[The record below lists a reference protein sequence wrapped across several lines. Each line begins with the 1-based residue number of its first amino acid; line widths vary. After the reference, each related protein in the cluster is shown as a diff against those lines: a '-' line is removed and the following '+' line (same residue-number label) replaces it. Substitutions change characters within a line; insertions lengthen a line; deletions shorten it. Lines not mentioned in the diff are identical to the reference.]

1 MHVQTNPT
9 TAASTI
15 DGNSLAPS
23 RRTLLVASD
32 AVWPPVSGGDLRNW
46 QNAQALAKLGDV
58 LATSVH
64 APSVPT
70 ELDDTR
76 IRTLALANAAEAA
89 TSPRLAKRLTPID
102 TRIPQIALSRL
113 LAAARDF
120 KPDTIIVEGIPLF
133 PLIAHLRAL
142 APTLVLDMHNI
153 ESDLARQMMPETG
166 WLAGL
171 FSKKTRH
178 IRRMR
183 DMELGSLRLVD
194 KVWVCSEQDRDRL
207 RSLSGGRALADVIP
221 NGVPRFELIPEQL
234 VDQPE
239 MANGK
244 PTLLFIGHL
253 NYPPNL
259 EAARRLATQILPRL
273 QANLGGA
280 KLIIAGRSPHHS
292 LANVAALPDVELIAN
307 PDDLAEL
314 YRRAHL
320 AIVPLVSGGGTRLK
334 ILEAMAW
341 GLPVVATRLAAEGLD
356 LVDGVDIDFAETD
369 DELAARAVAL
379 CADPDW
385 LQVRRLRARETVAR
399 RFGPQAISAAVR
411 ASLL

>member
-1 MHVQTNPT
+1 MHASTNPT
-9 TAASTI
+9 AAASTI
-15 DGNSLAPS
+15 DSNGLSAS

-32 AVWPPVSGGDLRNW
+32 AVWPPISGGDLRNW
-46 QNAQALAKLGDV
+46 QNAQALATLGDV

-64 APSVPT
+64 APSVPAK
-70 ELDDTR
+70 LDNSR

-102 TRIPQIALSRL
+102 TRIPQVALSRL

-120 KPDTIIVEGIPLF
+120 KPDTIVVEGIPLF
-133 PLIAHLRAL
+133 PLIEHLRPL

-153 ESDLARQMMPETG
+153 ESDLARQMMPKTG
-166 WLAGL
+166 WLSAM

-178 IRRMR
+178 ARRMR
-183 DMELGSLRLVD
+183 DMELKSLRMVD
-194 KVWVCSEQDRDRL
+194 KVWVCSDQDRDRL
-207 RSLSGGRALADVIP
+207 RSLSGGRAIADVIP
-221 NGVPRFELIPEQL
+221 NGIPRFELIPEQL
-234 VDQPE
+234 IDQPA
-239 MANGK
+239 MANGQ

-273 QANLGGA
+273 QTALGGA
-280 KLIIAGRSPHHS
+280 KLVIAGRSPHRS
-292 LANVAALPDVELIAN
+292 LADVAALPDVELIAN

-314 YRRAHL
+314 YRRAQL
-320 AIVPLVSGGGTRLK
+320 TIVPLVSGGGTRLK

-341 GLPVVATRLAAEGLD
+341 GLPVVATKLAAEGLG

-369 DELAARAVAL
+369 DELAARAAAL
-379 CADPDW
+379 CQDAGW
-385 LQVRRLRARETVAR
+385 LQARRLRARETVTR
-399 RFGPQAISAAVR
+399 RFGPQAISSAVR
-411 ASLL
+411 GSLL